1 MDKKRQQGMIARIVW
16 TLLLVGAS
24 VAWIVLSYRPEM
36 LAGIQVTFGAERSAL
51 FLWLFAG
58 SALLFV
64 LLQAVVVAAVGQFP
78 ARVSRGGPESD
89 EQASDLRGSGDQK
102 SGTQKPG
109 AQKPVKETDIRL
121 HRGVEY
127 LWTAL
132 PLLISIVFFW
142 AIWRFL
148 L

>member
-1 MDKKRQQGMIARIVW
+1 MDKKRQQGMIARILW

-24 VAWIVLSYRPEM
+24 VAWIVLSYRPEL
-36 LAGIQVTFGAERSAL
+36 LAGIQLTFGADRSAL

-58 SALLFV
+58 SALLFIV
-64 LLQAVVVAAVGQFP
+64 LQAVVVAAVRQFP

-89 EQASDLRGSGDQK
+89 EQKPGNQK
-102 SGTQKPG
+102 SGNRKSG
-109 AQKPVKETDIRL
+109 EGNSGNHTDIRL
-121 HRGVEY
+121 HLGVEY

-142 AIWRFL
+142 SIWRL
-148 L
+148 LL